1 MLLKPKALALRRSAS
16 LLQAKGAKEPQFLL
30 CRDVRFEQQCR
41 AQTLQNLG
49 GEETRS

>member
-1 MLLKPKALALRRSAS
+1 MIIRPAS
-16 LLQAKGAKEPQFLL
+16 LSQVKGAKEPQFLL
-30 CRDVRFEQQCR
+30 RRDVRFEQQCS